1 MATAITATSGSKKV
15 VVRKR
20 RKRKKKGKNYYFHQ
34 GTEKAIIRYNKSD
47 NAHLKNK
54 IYNEHI
60 RAAFDKLAEKNCNIF
75 SSVLSTSLLGRY
87 SNFFSKINSKSD
99 FFILGCPNR

>member
-34 GTEKAIIRYNKSD
+34 GTEKAIIRYNNSD

-60 RAAFDKLAEKNCNIF
+60 RAAFDKLAENI
-75 SSVLSTSLLGRY
+75 
-87 SNFFSKINSKSD
+87 INTFKFTYFD
-99 FFILGCPNR
+99 DPFQDVKHEVVAFMVMNMHK